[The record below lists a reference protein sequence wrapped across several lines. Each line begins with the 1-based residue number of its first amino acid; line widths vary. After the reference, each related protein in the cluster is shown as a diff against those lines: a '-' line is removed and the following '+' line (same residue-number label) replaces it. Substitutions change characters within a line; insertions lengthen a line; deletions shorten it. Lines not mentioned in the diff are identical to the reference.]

1 MRLKR
6 YTTGVAIAAILASSQ
21 AFAQATPQA
30 AAQAQVPAA
39 GEVNPAAE
47 ATPLAA
53 RRSEFQLADGIIATV
68 NDSIVTGYDLRQR
81 MLMLILETQI
91 QPTPENLP
99 SLQQQALNDLIEQRL
114 KAAELARY
122 REQLPPSSD
131 ADVDRQIADMAR
143 QAGVGQAEYLAYLS
157 QVGISLPT
165 FRESVR
171 TEMDFNELVGGR
183 FGPRS
188 RVSRNQVEAA
198 MRQLAEASA
207 RPQYLIGEI
216 YIDAARYGGQQSAL
230 NGAQQLI
237 QQILQG
243 APFQAVAR
251 QFSSAPSAAAQVP
264 GDAGWVLQGSVQPAL
279 QQAFDSLEP
288 GQLSNPIPVEGGV
301 YIIYMRDK
309 RSGADTSLV
318 QLRQMMIEL
327 PETATEAQVAAATER
342 LNALRPQL
350 TCDNILT
357 RARSESDLTGS
368 DLGEADVQNLA
379 PQFQQ
384 VARSADIGTI
394 STPVRTP
401 LGLHVLALCGRRT
414 GGPDAPT
421 FQQVEN
427 RLRNQ
432 AIVMMERRYMRD
444 LRADSLIEIK

>member
-21 AFAQATPQA
+21 AFAQTA
-30 AAQAQVPAA
+30 APTSQQAQTVA
-39 GEVNPAAE
+39 GQVNPAAE
-47 ATPLAA
+47 VAPLAA
-53 RRSEFQLADGIIATV
+53 RRAEFQLADGIIATV
-68 NDSIVTGYDLRQR
+68 NDSIITGYDLRQR
-81 MLMLILETQI
+81 MLMLILQTQI

-114 KAAELARY
+114 KAGELARY

-131 ADVDRQIADMAR
+131 ADVDQQIAAMAR
-143 QAGVGQAEYLAYLS
+143 QAGVGQAEYVAYLG
-157 QVGISLPT
+157 QVGIALPA
-165 FRESVR
+165 FRDSVR

-188 RVSRNQVEAA
+188 RVSRNQVETA
-198 MRQLAEASA
+198 MRQLAETSA

-216 YIDAARYGGQQSAL
+216 YIDASRYGGQQSAL

-251 QFSSAPSAAAQVP
+251 QFSSAPSAAAPVP
-264 GDAGWVLQGSVQPAL
+264 GDAGWVIQGSVQPAL

-288 GQLSNPIPVEGGV
+288 GQLSNAIPVEGGV

-309 RSGADTSLV
+309 RAGADTSLV
-318 QLRQMMIEL
+318 QLRQMMVEL

-350 TCDNILT
+350 TCENILT
-357 RARSESDLTGS
+357 RARSEAGLMGS

-384 VARSADIGTI
+384 VARSAEIGTI

-401 LGLHVLALCGRRT
+401 VGLHLLAVCGRRT

-432 AIVMMERRYMRD
+432 AIAMLERRYMRD